1 MGSTLHSFL
10 ESYRPPSLQSW
21 SCENEDL
28 DSHWR
33 FEFAHIRV
41 SLTLSHRLSNNTYH
55 VANLDVRDIHGP
67 VRRRDLDPIRRDVR
81 ALFNSPSAPVP
92 SSSSHHL
99 RTTDMSVAVLQGLER
114 VAAFESR
121 VAAEEEDARRRAH
134 GWDATQI
141 SSWDEVLANPRGLD
155 ASTVA
160 DTAHDLLGQTP
171 AELVAGISDEFR
183 VVHVESVVRGDLLAR
198 FLHYQRALGE
208 TLQRAGS
215 AGQNLRRCM
224 PPGGGGG
231 CDRRLPSRL
240 EDVVADM
247 IRPRVTFHGTPLRS
261 VRSIVR
267 HGFVKPGRVVDGRV
281 VASPRTGI
289 AYDRGI
295 YSSPC
300 PGYALSYAVGGGS
313 NNQRVATPLG
323 MLPSLRLVVC
333 ATVMGR
339 TLGPR
344 QQRDGDGDDDYDRA
358 PDARVHGPLADG
370 FDAHW
375 DGGLEYITHHEAAML
390 PCYVIHLD
398 LGSAAA
404 RAAVALARA
413 DPTAYQRQVRA
424 ARRERRQLLLAG
436 QGDGGAAAAG
446 AAGAAPGDQKR
457 AAEARKAAAMKWF
470 PYGYG
475 TARGTRFVVEE
486 VGEVSDDE
494 EDYGEWQEDRHAYLS
509 MEKEGHWLDSD
520 EHAHTGALFAEVD
533 DDDAGGKKGPL
544 FLDGY
549 QTARY

>member
-404 RAAVALARA
+404 RAA
-413 DPTAYQRQVRA
+413 
-424 ARRERRQLLLAG
+424 
-436 QGDGGAAAAG
+436 
-446 AAGAAPGDQKR
+446 KR